1 MSFGFVTGGGEYGE
15 GKKEPIETR
24 YPFAGGTACGVTIT
38 PVAFMVEKKDQIR
51 LLTATQRDLMD
62 KIFDSIP
69 QMASEVRK
77 MFEQGKQKD
86 SDARG

>member
-1 MSFGFVTGGGEYGE
+1 M
-15 GKKEPIETR
+15 
-24 YPFAGGTACGVTIT
+24 TIA

-86 SDARG
+86 SDARE

>member
-1 MSFGFVTGGGEYGE
+1 M
-15 GKKEPIETR
+15 
-24 YPFAGGTACGVTIT
+24 TIT